1 MDGPIAQ
8 LGERLNGIQEVSGS
22 IPLGSTQNE
31 RDRSSVWLERR
42 PVKAEVA
49 GSSPVGPAVCVSM
62 SVFPYRSSYD
72 NLKRTLLPSF
82 ETKSHTTICNGDHLV
97 VSITGNGRN
106 I

>member
-1 MDGPIAQ
+1 
-8 LGERLNGIQEVSGS
+8 
-22 IPLGSTQNE
+22 
-31 RDRSSVWLERR
+31 
-42 PVKAEVA
+42 
-49 GSSPVGPAVCVSM
+49 M